1 MYNLQPQQLSHT
13 PYQQSKLTDLPSTPT
28 TQAPTPIKATPNPTT
43 TPLSKQVGRRYETN
57 DVPFVSRKK
66 GNTYIP

>member
-1 MYNLQPQQLSHT
+1 MYNLQPQHLSHT
-13 PYQQSKLTDLPSTPT
+13 PYQQSKLTNLPPT
-28 TQAPTPIKATPNPTT
+28 TTNATTPNTTT